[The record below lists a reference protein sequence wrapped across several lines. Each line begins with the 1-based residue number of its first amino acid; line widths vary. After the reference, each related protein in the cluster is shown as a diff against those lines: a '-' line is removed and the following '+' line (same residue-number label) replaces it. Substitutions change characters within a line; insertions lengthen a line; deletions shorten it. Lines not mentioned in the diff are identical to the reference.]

1 MITYEQSEEL
11 LELIEACEDAALEEA
26 AFKVLR
32 NPAREK
38 KAYDR
43 RTATTEAL
51 LAFIEKITGE

>member
-32 NPAREK
+32 DVKREK

-43 RTATTEAL
+43 RTSTTEAL
-51 LAFIEKITGE
+51 LAFIEKITGK

>member
-26 AFKVLR
+26 AFKALR
-32 NPAREK
+32 DVKRQK

-51 LAFIEKITGE
+51 LAFIDKITG